1 MLDLTH
7 RQRTVI
13 TTSSAVLDSAAGPQA
28 STALRAFRLTRA
40 NRPARCG
47 ARMGISSVSVSHP
60 PPKLRCV
67 PISPSSRK
75 SLRVVP
81 LNPICAAP
89 CCVIPVSACAR
100 QRGPSFWGTGVQPSP
115 VAPHLI
121 GPRAMPILAGPTKLS
136 HGCAAVQS
144 GSTAGTGAIDPN
156 PNGSRATWRRAPSS
170 RRRPARKRSRSPRP
184 EQPWFHH
191 GITHVAPAERRPC
204 GLHRPFRFRGRPF

>member
-28 STALRAFRLTRA
+28 STAPRAFRLTRA

-47 ARMGISSVSVSHP
+47 ARMGISSVSVSRP
-60 PPKLRCV
+60 PAKLRCV

-75 SLRVVP
+75 SPRVVP

-100 QRGPSFWGTGVQPSP
+100 QRGPSFWGTGVQPSL

-121 GPRAMPILAGPTKLS
+121 GPRAMPILAGPTSCRTGAQPFNPALPRAPEQS
-136 HGCAAVQS
+136 IRIRTEAARPGAELRAHGAAPHGNAHGLRAQNHR
-144 GSTAGTGAIDPN
+144 GSTT
-156 PNGSRATWRRAPSS
+156 
-170 RRRPARKRSRSPRP
+170 
-184 EQPWFHH
+184 
-191 GITHVAPAERRPC
+191 V
-204 GLHRPFRFRGRPF
+204 